1 MQGELQCRRAAP
13 VTCMHGR
20 AGYDTRK
27 FDSGASV
34 PIGVPLANLRCYVLS
49 EHLDPLPVGV
59 PGELM
64 VSGIQLARGYL
75 KRPDL
80 TAEKFIANPFAGGD
94 PHHSRMYRTGGSRP
108 AFCEA
113 SPVPAAALI
122 PASVDRPAGATEAVA
137 RQATLHAG
145 CRTATWSSWAAWTSR
160 CPLCCTGVRDLPE
173 YLRMPALQQLARGPV
188 PCMWTI

>member
-1 MQGELQCRRAAP
+1 MQGEHQCRRAAP
-13 VTCMHGR
+13 VTRMHGR

-27 FDSGASV
+27 FGSGASV

-49 EHLDPLPVGV
+49 EHLEPLPVGV

-64 VSGIQLARGYL
+64 ISGIQLARGYL

-94 PHHSRMYRTGGSRP
+94 QHHKRMYRTGGSQQP
-108 AFCEA
+108 ICEA
-113 SPVPAAALI
+113 SAVLGSCAD
-122 PASVDRPAGATEAVA
+122 PASIDRPAGAAEAVE
-137 RQATLHAG
+137 RQATWRAG

-160 CPLCCTGVRDLPE
+160 CPLCRT
-173 YLRMPALQQLARGPV
+173 
-188 PCMWTI
+188 

>member
-1 MQGELQCRRAAP
+1 MQGALQGRRAAP

-27 FDSGASV
+27 FGSGASV

-49 EHLDPLPVGV
+49 EHLQPLPVGV

-94 PHHSRMYRTGGSRP
+94 LHHSRMYRTGGSQR
-108 AFCEA
+108 AKCKA
-113 SPVPAAALI
+113 SPCAQQLRCKS
-122 PASVDRPAGATEAVA
+122 ASMDCPAGAAYDTA
-137 RQATLHAG
+137 RQATLRAG

-160 CPLCCTGVRDLPE
+160 CPLCCT
-173 YLRMPALQQLARGPV
+173 
-188 PCMWTI
+188 